1 MTTFCAPFDPNGPYV
16 RGVLSFVDCQSLNI
30 AEAGY
35 RAMGA
40 GTPFST
46 ALDGLLVVAVA
57 LFGYRM
63 LLGQTP
69 TLSDSVVFVAKIGMV
84 LALAL
89 HWSAYQPLVFNVA
102 TRLPQEIISSLLPG
116 NSAVAGTAE
125 ADLVDRLERI
135 DQSFSVILH
144 PERAVTLPVVAA
156 DAPVNAA
163 PSTSVPGSEL
173 APETRDYLI
182 SADSWMVMTYLA
194 AAVGIRMA
202 LALLLA
208 TGPLFVASFLFV
220 ATRGLFGGWMR
231 ALVATMLCLVAV
243 PVVVAFELA
252 LVEPMLA
259 ALLQAFNAGLPLQSF
274 PEKLWV
280 TSGLFAVALAVAL
293 LLVIRAAIALRFPQ
307 QLLLPSLVQ
316 SWMAPVSLPE
326 AGLARRGGGSTQ
338 TPVRDHAQRVVDA
351 VRAVERRDSPPAGHG
366 LANRVIERDRV
377 LTNAMPNGR
386 YVAGGGSSVRS
397 AGGRMSAAA
406 RRRDGN

>member
-46 ALDGLLVVAVA
+46 ALDGFLVIAIA

-63 LLGQTP
+63 LLGQAP
-69 TLSDSVVFVAKIGMV
+69 TLRDSVVFVAKIGMV

-116 NSAVAGTAE
+116 NSAVAGTAD

-135 DQSFSVILH
+135 DQSFAIILH
-144 PERAVTLPVVAA
+144 PERADALPVVAA

-163 PSTSVPGSEL
+163 QSTSLPGSEL

-194 AAVGIRMA
+194 AAVGIRIA

-208 TGPLFVASFLFV
+208 TGPLFVASFLF
-220 ATRGLFGGWMR
+220 ATTRGLFGGWVR
-231 ALVATMLCLVAV
+231 ALVATMLCLIAV
-243 PVVVAFELA
+243 PLVVAFELA

-259 ALLQAFNAGLPLQSF
+259 ALIQAFNAGLSLQSF

-280 TSGLFAVALAVAL
+280 TSGLFAAALAVAL

-307 QLLLPSLVQ
+307 QLVVPSPMQ
-316 SWMAPVSLPE
+316 SWMAPLSMREPGH
-326 AGLARRGGGSTQ
+326 AHQGGGSTQ
-338 TPVRDHAQRVVDA
+338 PPMRDHAQRVVDA
-351 VRAVERRDSPPAGHG
+351 VRAAERRDSPPAGHG
-366 LANRVIERDRV
+366 LANRIIERDRV
-377 LTNAMPNGR
+377 VTNAVPNGR
-386 YVAGGGSSVRS
+386 YVTGGGSSMRS

>member
-16 RGVLSFVDCQSLNI
+16 RGVLSFLDCQSLNM
-30 AEAGY
+30 AEMGY
-35 RAMGA
+35 RALGA
-40 GTPFST
+40 GTAFST
-46 ALDGLLVVAVA
+46 ALDGMLVIAVA

-69 TLSDSVVFVAKIGMV
+69 TLQDSVVLVAKIGMV

-102 TRLPQEIISSLLPG
+102 TRLPQQMVSALLPG
-116 NSAVAGTAE
+116 SSNIAGSAE
-125 ADLVDRLERI
+125 ADLVDRLERV
-135 DQSFSVILH
+135 DQSFAAVLH
-144 PERAVTLPVVAA
+144 PERSVALAPLPA

-163 PSTSVPGSEL
+163 QSAVVPGSEL

-182 SADSWMVMTYLA
+182 SADSWMVMTYLS
-194 AAVGIRMA
+194 AAVGIRIA

-220 ATRGLFGGWMR
+220 ATRGLFGGWVR
-231 ALVATMLCLVAV
+231 ALVATMLSLMAV
-243 PVVVAFELA
+243 PLVFAFELA

-259 ALLQAFNAGLPLQSF
+259 ALVQAFNSGVSMQSF

-280 TSGLFAVALAVAL
+280 TSGLFAAAMAVAL

-307 QLLLPSLVQ
+307 ELRVLQ
-316 SWMAPVSLPE
+316 
-326 AGLARRGGGSTQ
+326 STQ
-338 TPVRDHAQRVVDA
+338 NWAAPMAGVPQTAALQGAGDARAQPPRDHAQRVVDA
-351 VRAVERRDSPPAGHG
+351 VRASERRDHPQTHDSQT
-366 LANRVIERDRV
+366 RQIIERDRGSAA
-377 LTNAMPNGR
+377 AMPER
-386 YVAGGGSSVRS
+386 YAAREAAGMRA
-397 AGGRMSAAA
+397 AGGRVSAAA